1 MQSWKESR
9 QQKTGSVTKPRR
21 FEPLGVMR
29 VSSAEGRVQTSGVVV
44 WASFFLLLFQV
55 EKSLGEEIH

>member
-1 MQSWKESR
+1 M
-9 QQKTGSVTKPRR
+9 TKPRR

-55 EKSLGEEIH
+55 EKSLGEEIC